1 MATYKEIKGTTVKVR
16 SSSMPTAYPQV
27 AGELYYNS
35 SNGKYEFLGLAAGA
49 WSSGGNL
56 NTARQSGGGL
66 GIQTASLMVAG
77 ETGSILN
84 IVENYDGTSWTE
96 VADINTARKA
106 NTALGTTS
114 AGLTAGGTIGPP
126 GRYQTLNEI
135 WNGSGWTESGDL
147 NTGRGGVGGTN
158 TAYDDVLCFAG
169 TGPSAKNENW
179 NGASWSEIGDLNT
192 GRFTVGGTGSPTAG
206 LCFGGRTPGTPHSAV
221 TEEWSGSSITT
232 KVLTD

>member
-84 IVENYDGTSWTE
+84 IVENVRRNVTITQAEKEFNDFYWEKLCFKLRLLEEGLQFNEDYVST
-96 VADINTARKA
+96 TAREAFAIGKGGQ
-106 NTALGTTS
+106 NTVDFSKVMMYLDTQVKQRRFAT
-114 AGLTAGGTIGPP
+114 
-126 GRYQTLNEI
+126 
-135 WNGSGWTESGDL
+135 
-147 NTGRGGVGGTN
+147 RG
-158 TAYDDVLCFAG
+158 
-169 TGPSAKNENW
+169 
-179 NGASWSEIGDLNT
+179 
-192 GRFTVGGTGSPTAG
+192 
-206 LCFGGRTPGTPHSAV
+206 
-221 TEEWSGSSITT
+221 
-232 KVLTD
+232 